1 MSEFIEMIPEC
12 GRTSFTLRDRAG
24 KRKRETAVSAL
35 QARQLHLEKVRE
47 PATGSLGRAGWVRI
61 ELAPNMNDIPEPFE
75 EAAEEHRIFM
85 PYFFVP
91 LNPDRRSRRKT
102 ILPNGGVVGRWFLA
116 CLNQLSGAYA
126 LSTSSL

>member
-12 GRTSFTLRDRAG
+12 GRTSLTLRDRAG

-75 EAAEEHRIFM
+75 EAAEEHRIFV
-85 PYFFVP
+85 PYFLFH
-91 LNPDRRSRRKT
+91 
-102 ILPNGGVVGRWFLA
+102 
-116 CLNQLSGAYA
+116 
-126 LSTSSL
+126 